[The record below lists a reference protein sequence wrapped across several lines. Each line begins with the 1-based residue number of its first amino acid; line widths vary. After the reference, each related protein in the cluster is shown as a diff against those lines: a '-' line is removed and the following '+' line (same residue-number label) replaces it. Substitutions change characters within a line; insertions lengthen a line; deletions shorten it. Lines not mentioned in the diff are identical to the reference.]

1 MKIQATKIEAGQTI
15 KLSGFCSNLAIVKAN
30 KEILKTLEEGT
41 ESYNEYLKSLA
52 KHEAYLAKGIDG
64 TFLTHGKHTLEYK
77 VLEVKEYAKYIGV
90 NLGNR
95 TLGANYTLLVTDK
108 GSYLIPNRNKVTLVD

>member
-15 KLSGFCSNLAIVKAN
+15 KVARVRTTQ
-30 KEILKTLEEGT
+30 E
-41 ESYNEYLKSLA
+41 SLA
-52 KHEAYLAKGIDG
+52 AAIKKIASGWDFAKEDKAEAEANLAKGIDG
-64 TFLTHGKHTLEYK
+64 DLFTNGKHTLEFK
-77 VLEVKEYAKYIGV
+77 VLEVKEFAAYSGL
-90 NLGNR
+90 NMGNR